1 MTAAARSRVYP
12 VLIVVLL
19 LVIAAMAYKFI
30 VAGSTRKAEDGR
42 VAVLLEPAERALMLR
57 EMRAFVSGLQ
67 LMSGALARDD
77 MKGVARAARAMGTA
91 SARDVPLAML
101 CKLPLEF
108 KTLAFGVHGGFDT
121 IAIDAGRIG
130 TPKHTLGQLSDVL
143 QKCAACHD
151 RYQVK
156 VAQPSSER
164 SRPAS

>member
-101 CKLPLEF
+101 GKLPLE
-108 KTLAFGVHGGFDT
+108 
-121 IAIDAGRIG
+121 
-130 TPKHTLGQLSDVL
+130 P
-143 QKCAACHD
+143 
-151 RYQVK
+151 
-156 VAQPSSER
+156 PSVMQEFL
-164 SRPAS
+164 